1 MPRFSF
7 LTFLLICCLAATTTG
22 QTSSQEY
29 PRAITA
35 DDFTKARPKSKPSGR
50 RGKPKR
56 RSYRFASAPQTGS
69 SDNTD
74 QTRLQFGLTIWKLQP
89 QNRNRY
95 GPSEYRQDQWLGKR
109 VEADTEFRVGDL
121 LRLSIE
127 SPRPGYLYIIDSD
140 WYADGTLGETNL
152 IFPRLGENNIL
163 EPGKLIDI
171 PAHDQPPFRA
181 SPKANQAGESL
192 IFIVTATPIPLPVY
206 QKTLPISESQLMIW
220 KESWGAFT
228 ERLELNGGAGQAR
241 TLSEQRAA
249 ASMGARQLT
258 REDPGP
264 QTIFLL
270 TPRSSRGFLF
280 NLNLSYIR

>member
-1 MPRFSF
+1 MARFSF
-7 LTFLLICCLAATTTG
+7 LTFLLICCLAAKTTG

-29 PRAITA
+29 TRAITA
-35 DDFTKARPKSKPSGR
+35 DDFTKARPKSKQPGK

-56 RSYRFASAPQTGS
+56 RSYRFASTPQTGPVDS
-69 SDNTD
+69 SD
-74 QTRLQFGLTIWKLQP
+74 QQRLQLGVTIWKLQP
-89 QNRNRY
+89 INQNRF
-95 GPSEYRQDQWLGKR
+95 GLAHVRQDQWLAKR
-109 VEADTEFRVGDL
+109 VEADTAFRVGDL

-140 WYADGTLGETNL
+140 WYADGSLGETNL
-152 IFPRLGENNIL
+152 IFPRLGENNRL

-171 PAHDQPPFRA
+171 PAQDQPPFRA
-181 SPKANQAGESL
+181 TPKANQAGESL

-206 QKTLPISESQLMIW
+206 QMTLPISESQLMIW

-249 ASMGARQLT
+249 APTGARQLT

-270 TPRSSRGFLF
+270 TPRSSHGFLF